1 MFSCTQARLVS
12 TNGTTERFRYHLH
25 PFPWDLEVTE
35 LVKIQTLMI
44 DWASFSPLRQP
55 VSAACSTHRSRWP
68 SWHRLRGPTRRPWR
82 GSSAGLPSGTAAP
95 RGGGGWDPP
104 PPLPLHYLKDLT
116 DVMLCDSSQKLYKLF
131 FGGSVFCWGLIS
143 PLWKPELFFWTRS
156 LGLNPKERT
165 TVVITDTADQ
175 ALSVI
180 EVRLPVWQ
188 QGRLAALPVT
198 RGRVALFGL
207 GLSGGLCAIC
217 VAARFLLPLDRL
229 SGGFLPVSG
238 SLWINFFSTYF
249 DRIHDSLSPLRIR
262 KYQKM
267 RKNKRER
274 WRIRFSYIEVEL
286 KQKKATCRAV
296 SISVFL
302 AFLKL
307 SFTSLLEGVR
317 QEFKFFNLSFWVTE
331 LSNAFI

>member
-1 MFSCTQARLVS
+1 
-12 TNGTTERFRYHLH
+12 
-25 PFPWDLEVTE
+25 
-35 LVKIQTLMI
+35 
-44 DWASFSPLRQP
+44 
-55 VSAACSTHRSRWP
+55 
-68 SWHRLRGPTRRPWR
+68 
-82 GSSAGLPSGTAAP
+82 
-95 RGGGGWDPP
+95 
-104 PPLPLHYLKDLT
+104 
-116 DVMLCDSSQKLYKLF
+116 MLCDSSLKLYKQF
-131 FGGSVFCWGLIS
+131 FGGSVFCWGFIS
-143 PLWKPELFFWTRS
+143 PPWKPELFLWTRS

-165 TVVITDTADQ
+165 TVVITDSAHQ

-180 EVRLPVWQ
+180 EVRLPVWHQ

-217 VAARFLLPLDRL
+217 VVARFLLPLDRL

-262 KYQKM
+262 KYQEM
-267 RKNKRER
+267 RKNKSER
-274 WRIRFSYIEVEL
+274 WRIRFSHTYGEL

-296 SISVFL
+296 STSVFL

-307 SFTSLLEGVR
+307 SFTSLLEAVR
-317 QEFKFFNLSFWVTE
+317 K
-331 LSNAFI
+331 